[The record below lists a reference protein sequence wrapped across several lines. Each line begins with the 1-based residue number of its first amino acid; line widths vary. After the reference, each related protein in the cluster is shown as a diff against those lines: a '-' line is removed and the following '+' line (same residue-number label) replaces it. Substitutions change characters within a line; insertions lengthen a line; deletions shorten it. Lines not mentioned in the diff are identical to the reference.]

1 MPLQRGQTDE
11 VVGANIRRLTIEG
24 NTAEYAVE
32 QALLKARLPRDHAAR
47 WEGFAADCREEI
59 GDQDPF
65 HAEDND
71 DGTVNVRNVHIFT
84 CNGDFD
90 KSWWD
95 QAIETHSQHESDG
108 LVQPGVHIGH
118 PLRDEKGAAK
128 EERPNKGFL
137 ARLRRRGE
145 QVYGD
150 ITSLARDVYEQIKK
164 RELPGRSVELYK
176 SLGRVGGMALL
187 GSSMP
192 KIPLTMHSADD
203 MTAVYFANE
212 WPPKKDNN
220 MDEQKDKDEE
230 QDPGQDET
238 DGSQNEMDDETGD
251 DVAEEGYDPQ
261 DEQRQVETI
270 DRLAKVESALADLSE
285 DVALVISAT
294 KEEETMPE
302 KTKTDNKV
310 EETAVDPKAYSA
322 KVMDLYDRI
331 QEFDVKNPREFAA
344 KLADMDDETVE
355 TVIGNLKPKMPDPDL
370 PKGLSAFDAAAV
382 DTQDGTDRDK
392 LAARVEEFAAKD
404 GVNMSDPKAVEK
416 LMRKLQAMPETKDL
430 YQFAAEEAPAI
441 GGSPADMEAPAVG

>member
-1 MPLQRGQTDE
+1 MPLQRGQTDAT
-11 VVGANIRRLTIEG
+11 VGANIRRLTIEG

-32 QALLKARLPRDHAAR
+32 QALLKARLPRDHAAS
-47 WEGFAADCREEI
+47 WEDFAAECRQEI

-71 DGTVNVRNVHIFT
+71 DGTVNVKNVHIFT
-84 CNGDFD
+84 CNPNFD
-90 KSWWD
+90 KTWWD
-95 QAIETHSQHESDG
+95 QAIETHSQHEANG

-150 ITSLARDVYEQIKK
+150 ITSLAKDVYEQIKK

-176 SLGRVGGMALL
+176 SLGRVGGLALL

-192 KIPLTMHSADD
+192 KIPLTMHSADE
-203 MTAVYFANE
+203 MASVYFAND
-212 WPPKKDNN
+212 WPPKKDTN
-220 MDEQKDKDEE
+220 MDEQKDKDDEK
-230 QDPGQDET
+230 DPGQDEM
-238 DGSQNEMDDETGD
+238 DGSKNEMTDENGD
-251 DVAEEGYDPQ
+251 EVADEGYDPQ
-261 DEQRQVETI
+261 NEQRQAETT
-270 DRLAKVESALADLSE
+270 DRLAKVEAALADLSE
-285 DVALVISAT
+285 DVSLVISAT
-294 KEEETMPE
+294 KETENMPE
-302 KTKTDNKV
+302 TKKTDSKV

-331 QEFDVKNPREFAA
+331 QEFDVKNPKEFAV
-344 KLADMDDETVE
+344 KLADMEDDTVE
-355 TVIGNLKPKMPDPDL
+355 TIIGNLKPKMPDPDL
-370 PKGLSAFDAAAV
+370 PKGLSTYDVPTV
-382 DTQDGTDRDK
+382 DITDGTDRDK

-404 GVNMSDPKAVEK
+404 GVNMGDPVAVAK
-416 LMRKLQAMPETKDL
+416 LMKKLEAIPETKEL
-430 YQFAAEEAPAI
+430 YQFAVEQAPAI